1 MYGVY
6 VYCEYN
12 MSRLTV
18 CMVYMCIVHI
28 ICPGSLCV
36 WCIFCI
42 VHIICPGSL
51 YVWCI
56 CVLCIQYAQVH
67 CVYGIYVYCVY
78 NMSSSRCVWYI
89 CVLCM

>member
-36 WCIFCI
+36 WCNVYF
-42 VHIICPGSL
+42 
-51 YVWCI
+51 
-56 CVLCIQYAQVH
+56 VLCI
-67 CVYGIYVYCVY
+67 
-78 NMSSSRCVWYI
+78 
-89 CVLCM
+89 